1 MRIADNT
8 YEPSQRRPAIT
19 KRVSWL
25 ATFGGVCGRSSR
37 RDDDDDHA
45 AGYHPP
51 KVWVV
56 PLVNNQPNIA
66 NLRRRS
72 GCGWRMTTRTPRGW
86 LADQKQPKA
95 PSR

>member
-1 MRIADNT
+1 MDTTTIYPEFSPGQKVRTCYGETRTVLFQNGCQVFV
-8 YEPSQRRPAIT
+8 EEECNG
-19 KRVSWL
+19 W
-25 ATFGGVCGRSSR
+25 
-37 RDDDDDHA
+37 
-45 AGYHPP
+45 YHPT
-51 KVWVV
+51 KVWAV